1 MPTQTFYRTWCKTCQ
16 DWTWHR
22 KPFKIDVEDAKKS
35 DWRCKACDTEITD
48 TTFAEIPEEK
58 IIEQRQRYKE
68 HKTEEFKNIMN
79 IYSGMGSMMSSGWGD
94 GNTYI
99 ENDAGQKDIDE
110 ALLKKRAER
119 LAEKKRLIEEYN
131 IKFKGIGRNDICRCG
146 SGIKYKK
153 CCLKLKLD

>member
-1 MPTQTFYRTWCKTCQ
+1 MPTQTYYRTWCKTCQ

-22 KPFKIDVEDAKKS
+22 KPFEIDVEDSKKS

-48 TTFAEIPEEK
+48 TTFAEIPDEK

-68 HKTEEFKNIMN
+68 HKKEKFNRIMN
-79 IYSGMGSMMSSGWGD
+79 IYAGKGSMKSSGWGD
-94 GNTYI
+94 GNTYL

-110 ALLKKRAER
+110 AIIQAKEKAREEKRKQIA
-119 LAEKKRLIEEYN
+119 EYN
-131 IKFKGIGRNDICRCG
+131 EKFKGIGRNDICRCG
-146 SGIKYKK
+146 SGIKYKN